1 MKLNNLTL
9 ASKLWQSLSKTLM
22 LLLICFL
29 VPGTSL
35 LFAQDVQKI
44 SLKIKEASYAE
55 IFKAIEKK
63 TNYLFFYNDEISNEN
78 QKFSIDKS
86 DVTIEQLLEEVL
98 KDSELT
104 YKIIEE
110 NIVITK
116 KSDKKGK
123 GTLKGKITDSENQNS
138 LIGATISLKGTKE
151 RTITDFDGNFSM
163 VLDEP
168 ESSILEI
175 TSIGYQ
181 KKLISVRGAL
191 SLNISLDPATEN
203 LNEVIVVGYG
213 LQKKRDVIGSVATIN
228 VNELKTRS
236 ATSFDAGLQG
246 LAAGVSVQS
255 QSGAPGAPSI
265 IKIRGTNS
273 INSSTDPL
281 WIIDG
286 IPVYSNPWGLGAS
299 NVNPMASVNPNDIES
314 VQVLKDAAATSIYGS
329 RASNGII
336 IVTTKGG
343 KKGVGST
350 SFNFSSGISS
360 LSRTPEDV
368 GYVNTNE
375 WFKVMDAAYTT
386 SFKRPFRMNDY
397 YRFAPQAY
405 TKLTREQAEAINTN
419 WYDELFQNAS
429 FQEYNLS
436 STNGYEKGSFYL
448 SGNYRKDKG
457 VQVNNNMERFSVRS
471 NVTFNPNKNLT
482 FSAKI
487 NFSASN
493 VEKRNSGVTSIV
505 TYALPWFPVMNPEN
519 EKQYF
524 NAYTGSNPVALTDP
538 ENRKNNVEQLRGMG
552 VLSANYNVEQVKG
565 LSFRTELSADIIQ
578 SNLIDWE
585 SRDIWLNGAQKPTAR
600 ANEEAVTYK
609 GFNFNI
615 YGTYTK
621 TTGDHSYTAVV
632 GTELTRSSQYSRIL
646 RGEGLIG
653 KYQELGTPNVMT
665 QMYGGLN
672 GERYLMGYFGRAD
685 YKYKDKYIFGLSARQ
700 DGTSAFTEDYRWGT
714 FFAASAGWIITE
726 EDFASFLGEDNFVKI
741 RGSYGET
748 GNQNV
753 PSGLDVI
760 NYSGISPYG
769 SKEIMGVNGT
779 VPVNLMVADLTW
791 ESTKSADFGFD
802 FGFFKNKLNGSLAY
816 YHRLVYGMLLPAPV
830 PVSAGVGS
838 QDLAYDRS
846 VYDLT
851 TNRIWSNVGN
861 MVNTGLEL
869 ELHSVNIDKNGF
881 KWTTDFNISFN
892 KNIIKSLTQEADQS
906 GKGIVSTTTVSRT
919 GQRRNEWFIA
929 DYAGVDRMSGI
940 PMIYALD
947 KKKYDETG
955 ETERLKDIAG
965 KDSLILATRTNINGN
980 RFYQKGKSADPKY
993 YGGITNTFYYKG
1005 FDFGFMF
1012 SFSGGN
1018 YILDYDRQLAAVP
1031 NETRIVLSELYDNSW
1046 KKPGDVT
1053 KYPQMVARG
1062 TYMVNGVPNSDFGDS
1077 DVFHNRELYKG
1088 NYLRLRNIQIG
1099 YSLSAAQLKKWQM
1112 QSLRIYTTA
1121 SNLFTATKY
1130 PGFDPEG
1137 AGLVYYSSAIPQ
1149 LKSIMF
1155 GIDVKF

>member
-1 MKLNNLTL
+1 MNTKSLTKIPLIPAMNLFTG
-9 ASKLWQSLSKTLM
+9 
-22 LLLICFL
+22 LLI
-29 VPGTSL
+29 SIL
-35 LFAQDVQKI
+35 LISGGLDAKAQNTEKI
-44 SLKIKEASYAE
+44 SFKIENASYADV
-55 IFKAIEKK
+55 FKAIEKK
-63 TNYLFFYNDEISNEN
+63 TKFLFFFNDEISNSA
-78 QKFSIDKS
+78 QKFSFDEKS
-86 DVTIEQLLEEVL
+86 VTIDELLIVIL
-98 KDSELT
+98 KNSELT

-116 KSDKKGK
+116 KSEKKGK
-123 GTLKGKITDSENQNS
+123 DTVKGKITDSENNTT
-138 LIGATISLKGTKE
+138 LIGATVLLKGTNE
-151 RTITDFDGNFSM
+151 RTITDYDGNFLM
-163 VLDEP
+163 VLEEP
-168 ESSILEI
+168 ESSMLEI

-181 KKLISVRGAL
+181 KKLIAVNGATI
-191 SLNISLDPATEN
+191 LNISLVPSTEN
-203 LNEVIVVGYG
+203 LNEVIVIGYG
-213 LQKKRDVIGSVATIN
+213 LQKKRDVIGSVSTIN
-228 VNELKTRS
+228 VNELKTKS

-286 IPVYSNPWGLGAS
+286 IPVYSNSWGLGAS
-299 NVNPMASVNPNDIES
+299 NVNPMATVNPNDIES
-314 VQVLKDAAATSIYGS
+314 IQILKDAAATSIYGS

-336 IVTTKGG
+336 LVTTKSG

-360 LSRTPEDV
+360 LSRTPKDV
-368 GYVNTNE
+368 GYVNTND
-375 WFKVMDAAYTT
+375 WFKVMDAAYTN
-386 SFKRPFRMNDY
+386 SFGRLFSMNDY
-397 YRFAPQAY
+397 YRFSPQAY
-405 TKLTREQAEAINTN
+405 TKLTRDQAELNNTN
-419 WYDELFQNAS
+419 WYDELFQNATFS
-429 FQEYNLS
+429 EYNLS
-436 STNGYEKGSFYL
+436 STNGYEKGSFFL

-487 NFSASN
+487 NFSGSN

-519 EKQYF
+519 DKQYF
-524 NAYTGSNPVALTDP
+524 NAYTGSNPKALTDP
-538 ENRKNNVEQLRGMG
+538 DNRKNNVEQLRGMG
-552 VLSANYNVEQVKG
+552 VLSANYTVEQVKG

-578 SNLIDWE
+578 SNLVDWE

-609 GFNFNI
+609 GYNFNI

-621 TTGDHSYTAVV
+621 TTGDHSYTAVA
-632 GTELTRSSQYSRIL
+632 GTEFTRSSQYSRIL

-653 KYQELGTPNVMT
+653 KYQELGTPNVMS

-685 YKYKDKYIFGLSARQ
+685 YKFKDKYIFGLSARQ
-700 DGTSAFTEDYRWGT
+700 DGTSAFTADNRWGT
-714 FFAASAGWIITE
+714 FLAASAGWIITE

-769 SKEIMGVNGT
+769 SKEILGVNGT

-791 ESTKSADFGFD
+791 ESTKSADFGID
-802 FGFFKNKLNGSLAY
+802 FGFMKNKLNGSLAY

-838 QDLAYDRS
+838 QDLNYDRS

-869 ELHSVNIDKNGF
+869 ELHSVNIDQKGF
-881 KWTTDFNISFN
+881 RWTTDFNISFN
-892 KNIIKSLTQEADQS
+892 RNIIKSLTEEADQS

-929 DYAGVDRMSGI
+929 DYAGVDRISGI
-940 PMIYALD
+940 PMIFALD
-947 KKKYDETG
+947 KENYEKSG
-955 ETERLKDIAG
+955 ETTRMKDLTG

-980 RFYQKGKSADPKY
+980 RFYQNSKSADPKY
-993 YGGITNTFYYKG
+993 YGGLTNTFYYKG
-1005 FDFGFMF
+1005 FDFGFLV

-1031 NETRIVLSELYDNSW
+1031 SETRIALSELYDNSW
-1046 KKPGDVT
+1046 KKPGDVV
-1053 KYPQMVARG
+1053 KYPQIVARG
-1062 TYMVNGVPNSDFGDS
+1062 TFMVNGVPNSDFGDS

-1088 NYLRLRNIQIG
+1088 DYIKLRNIQIG
-1099 YSLSAAQLKKWQM
+1099 YSLPAAQVKKWQI
-1112 QSLRIYTTA
+1112 QSLRIYTSA
-1121 SNLFTATKY
+1121 SNLFTASKY

-1137 AGLVYYSSAIPQ
+1137 AGLVFYSSAIPQ

>member
-1 MKLNNLTL
+1 MKNLT
-9 ASKLWQSLSKTLM
+9 KRLM
-22 LLLICFL
+22 TFPCSWKSFLLVLTCVCLMFTTR
-29 VPGTSL
+29 VS
-35 LFAQDVQKI
+35 AQDTQKI
-44 SLKIKEASYAE
+44 SLEIKDASYAK

-63 TNYLFFYNDEISNEN
+63 TKYLFFYNDEISNED
-78 QKFSIDKS
+78 QKFSIDES
-86 DVTIEQLLEEVL
+86 DVSIDQLLDVVL

-116 KSDKKGK
+116 KSEKKGK
-123 GTLKGKITDSENQNS
+123 GTVKGKITDSENNTT
-138 LIGATISLKGTKE
+138 LIGATVFLKGTNE
-151 RTITDFDGNFSM
+151 RTITDYDGNFSM
-163 VLDEP
+163 VLEEP
-168 ESSILEI
+168 ESSMLEI

-181 KKLISVRGAL
+181 KKLIAVNGATNL
-191 SLNISLDPATEN
+191 SISLTPSTEN
-203 LNEVIVVGYG
+203 LNEVIVIGYG
-213 LQKKRDVIGSVATIN
+213 LQKKRDVIGSVSTIN
-228 VNELKTRS
+228 VNELKTKS

-299 NVNPMASVNPNDIES
+299 NVNPMATVNPNDIES
-314 VQVLKDAAATSIYGS
+314 IQILKDAAATSIYGS

-336 IVTTKGG
+336 IVTTKSG

-350 SFNFSSGISS
+350 SFNYSSGISS

-368 GYVNTNE
+368 GYVNTND
-375 WFKVMDAAYTT
+375 WFKVMDAAYTN
-386 SFKRPFRMNDY
+386 SFGRPFGMNDY
-397 YRFAPQAY
+397 YRFSPQAY
-405 TKLTREQAEAINTN
+405 TKLTRDQAEQINTN
-419 WYDELFQNAS
+419 WYDKLFQNATFS
-429 FQEYNLS
+429 EYNLS
-436 STNGYEKGSFYL
+436 SSNGYDKGSFFL

-482 FSAKI
+482 FSAKL

-493 VEKRNSGVTSIV
+493 VERRNSGVTSIV

-519 EKQYF
+519 DKQYF
-524 NAYTGSNPVALTDP
+524 NAYTGSNPAALTDP
-538 ENRKNNVEQLRGMG
+538 ANRKNNVEQLRGMG
-552 VLSANYNVEQVKG
+552 VLSANYTVEQVKG
-565 LSFRTELSADIIQ
+565 LSFRTELSADVIQ
-578 SNLIDWE
+578 SNLVDWE

-609 GFNFNI
+609 GYNFNI

-632 GTELTRSSQYSRIL
+632 GTEFTRSSQYSRIL

-685 YKYKDKYIFGLSARQ
+685 YKYKDKYLFGLSARQ
-700 DGTSAFTEDYRWGT
+700 DGTSAFTADYRWGT
-714 FFAASAGWIITE
+714 FLAASAGWIITE
-726 EDFASFLGEDNFVKI
+726 EDFASFLGDDNFVKI

-802 FGFFKNKLNGSLAY
+802 FGFMKNKLNGSLAY

-838 QDLAYDRS
+838 QDLSYDRS

-881 KWTTDFNISFN
+881 RWTTDFNVSFN
-892 KNIIKSLTQEADQS
+892 RNIIKSLTQEADQS

-929 DYAGVDRMSGI
+929 DYAGVDRISGI
-940 PMIYALD
+940 PMIFALD
-947 KKKYDETG
+947 NENYEKTG
-955 ETERLKDIAG
+955 ETTRLKDLAG

-980 RFYQKGKSADPKY
+980 RFYQNSKSADPKY
-993 YGGITNTFYYKG
+993 YGGLTNTFYYKG
-1005 FDFGFMF
+1005 FDFGFLF

-1018 YILDYDRQLAAVP
+1018 YILDYDRQLAAVHS
-1031 NETRIVLSELYDNSW
+1031 ETRIVLSEL
-1046 KKPGDVT
+1046 
-1053 KYPQMVARG
+1053 
-1062 TYMVNGVPNSDFGDS
+1062 
-1077 DVFHNRELYKG
+1077 
-1088 NYLRLRNIQIG
+1088 
-1099 YSLSAAQLKKWQM
+1099 
-1112 QSLRIYTTA
+1112 
-1121 SNLFTATKY
+1121 
-1130 PGFDPEG
+1130 
-1137 AGLVYYSSAIPQ
+1137 
-1149 LKSIMF
+1149 
-1155 GIDVKF
+1155 

>member
-1 MKLNNLTL
+1 MKNLTI
-9 ASKLWQSLSKTLM
+9 QIKTFPSFRKAFM
-22 LLLICFL
+22 LLLTCAFL
-29 VPGTSL
+29 MNATG
-35 LFAQDVQKI
+35 LFAQDIQKI
-44 SLKIKEASYAE
+44 SLKIKDASYAQ

-63 TNYLFFYNDEISNEN
+63 TKYLFFYNDDISNEN
-78 QKFSIDKS
+78 QKFNIDETDVSIDK
-86 DVTIEQLLEEVL
+86 LLEVVL

-110 NIVITK
+110 NIVITR
-116 KSDKKGK
+116 KSEKKGK
-123 GTLKGKITDSENQNS
+123 GTVKGKITDSENNTT
-138 LIGATISLKGTKE
+138 LIGATVLLKGTKE
-151 RTITDFDGNFSM
+151 HTISDYDGNFSM
-163 VLDEP
+163 VLEEP

-181 KKLISVRGAL
+181 KKLISVRGA
-191 SLNISLDPATEN
+191 STLNISLDPSTEN
-203 LNEVIVVGYG
+203 LNEVVVVGYG

-236 ATSFDAGLQG
+236 ATSFDSGLQG

-299 NVNPMASVNPNDIES
+299 NVNPMANVNPNDIES

-336 IVTTKGG
+336 IVTTKSG

-368 GYVNTNE
+368 GYVDTKG
-375 WFKVMDAAYTT
+375 WFKVMDAAYTN
-386 SFKRPFRMNDY
+386 SQKRLFGMNDY

-405 TKLTREQAEAINTN
+405 TKLTRDQAEAINTN
-419 WYDELFQNAS
+419 WYNQLFQNATFS
-429 FQEYNLS
+429 EYNLS
-436 STNGYEKGSFYL
+436 STNGYEKGSFFL

-457 VQVNNNMERFSVRS
+457 VQINNNMERFSVRS
-471 NVTFNPNKNLT
+471 NVSFNPNKNLT

-519 EKQYF
+519 VNQYF
-524 NAYTGSNPVALTDP
+524 NAYTGSNPAALTDP
-538 ENRKNNVEQLRGMG
+538 ANRKNNVEQLRGMG
-552 VLSANYNVEQVKG
+552 VLSANYTVEQLKG
-565 LSFRTELSADIIQ
+565 LSFRSELSADIIQ
-578 SNLIDWE
+578 SNLVDWE

-609 GFNFNI
+609 GYNFNI
-615 YGTYTK
+615 YGTFTR
-621 TTGDHSYTAVV
+621 TTGDHIYTAVV
-632 GTELTRSSQYSRIL
+632 GGEFTRSSQYSRSL

-665 QMYGGLN
+665 AMYGGLN

-700 DGTSAFTEDYRWGT
+700 DGTSAFTADNRWGT
-714 FFAASAGWIITE
+714 FYAASAGWIITE
-726 EDFASFLGEDNFVKI
+726 EDFASFLGKDNFVKI

-769 SKEIMGVNGT
+769 SKEILGVNGT

-802 FGFFKNKLNGSLAY
+802 FGFFQNKLNGSLAY
-816 YHRLVYGMLLPAPV
+816 YRRLVYGMLLPAPV

-838 QDLAYDRS
+838 QDMNFDRS

-919 GQRRNEWFIA
+919 GQRRYEWFIA

-947 KKKYDETG
+947 KKKYDQTG
-955 ETERLKDIAG
+955 ETERLKDMSG
-965 KDSLILATRTNINGN
+965 KDSLIIATRTNISGN
-980 RFYQKGKSADPKY
+980 RFYQVGKSADPKY
-993 YGGITNTFYYKG
+993 YGGITNTLYYKA
-1005 FDFGFMF
+1005 FDFGFLF

-1018 YILDYDRQLAAVP
+1018 YILDYDRQLAAIP
-1031 NETRIVLSELYDNSW
+1031 SETRIVLSELYDNSW
-1046 KKPGDVT
+1046 KKPGDVA

-1062 TYMVNGVPNSDFGDS
+1062 TYIVNGVPVSDFGDS
-1077 DVFHNRELYKG
+1077 DVFHNRELYRGDYIK
-1088 NYLRLRNIQIG
+1088 LRNVQLG
-1099 YSLSAAQLKKWQM
+1099 YSVPSGVLKKWRM
-1112 QSLRIYTTA
+1112 QSLRIYASA
-1121 SNLFTATKY
+1121 SNLFTVTGY

-1149 LKSIMF
+1149 LKSVMF